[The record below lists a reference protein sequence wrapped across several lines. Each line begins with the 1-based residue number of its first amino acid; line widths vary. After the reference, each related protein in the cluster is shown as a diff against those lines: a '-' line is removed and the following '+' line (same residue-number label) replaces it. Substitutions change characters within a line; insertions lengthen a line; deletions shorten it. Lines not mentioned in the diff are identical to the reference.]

1 MDECADS
8 CGSSGDGVG
17 EVSGGYGCAP
27 ASHIEITAYG
37 LLALVAGGRTGSA
50 FPVARWLMQQRN
62 QFGGFASTQVS
73 AVCLLCCN
81 CHCSSH

>member
-1 MDECADS
+1 MD
-8 CGSSGDGVG
+8 GLFP
-17 EVSGGYGCAP
+17 GGYGCAP

-62 QFGGFASTQVS
+62 QFGGFASTQVGAR
-73 AVCLLCCN
+73 AVVPRDWISLLLETDL
-81 CHCSSH
+81 

>member
-1 MDECADS
+1 MTSLARVVIAL
-8 CGSSGDGVG
+8 GGL
-17 EVSGGYGCAP
+17 SGGYGCAP

-62 QFGGFASTQVS
+62 QFGGFASTQVR
-73 AVCLLCCN
+73 AVCPQLL
-81 CHCSSH
+81 SWRGS